1 MRKEEIIKITNEELV
16 NKLGAEQ
23 LEWFR
28 KVIYRYRKRDL
39 LFFNVEFHLLS
50 EIENADKNI
59 AGRYIFEDLTEE
71 TEETHKIYILDKQ
84 LDDYKNNYFAKTYWT
99 KFFKNEVI
107 DTIRHEI
114 LHAYVKERFRY
125 MCKIDN
131 CEADASIIFLMYL
144 QFFGVD
150 SGHYCADSYKY
161 SETYKKVKECKDYNE
176 FLDLVIDII
185 HDLNDL
191 QRKLE
196 KKYDNKAIKLS
207 FGDRN
212 SSLVKAIESRSKY
225 IVKSNDKE
233 VKIMDIEAFV
243 FRIGSATPIYIIEE
257 LIDKK
262 LKNTEVA
269 EIREI
274 KKIYMKKV
282 GEKIYSKE
290 IILDE
295 AS

>member
-1 MRKEEIIKITNEELV
+1 MRKEEVIAMTNEELV
-16 NKLGAEQ
+16 KQLGIEQ

-28 KVIYRYRKRDL
+28 KKMYKYRRRDL
-39 LFFNVEFHLLS
+39 LFFDVEFHLLS
-50 EIENADKNI
+50 ELEDVSPDT
-59 AGRYIFEDLTEE
+59 AGRYIYEE
-71 TEETHKIYILDKQ
+71 TEEVHKIYILDRYINY
-84 LDDYKNNYFAKTYWT
+84 YKNNYFSKN
-99 KFFKNEVI
+99 KCGRFRKNETI
-107 DTIRHEI
+107 DTMRHEI

-176 FLDLVIDII
+176 FLDLIIDII

-243 FRIGSATPIYIIEE
+243 FRIGSTTPLNKIEE

-262 LKNTEVA
+262 MFNNKVA
-269 EIREI
+269 RIREFKKMYIREI
-274 KKIYMKKV
+274 GDEI
-282 GEKIYSKE
+282 ISKE